1 MFLTILTYELKLLA
15 RSKWLLMLFSIILLF
30 VAFASFNG
38 AKNTEK
44 RLADI
49 AVVKQEFLDKDQAMV
64 ATLQKIEAGEK
75 LAIPYWKLPSEPM
88 TIGNSYPR
96 LAIMQPEALSFIA
109 TGQSDMYTHFKSP
122 RIYGNTF
129 ALDYAEMIN
138 PVQLLFGN
146 FDLAFVIIYILPLL
160 IIAFTYN
167 ILSKEKELGTLR
179 LLSSQPISVFRWLL
193 QKVGIR
199 FVIFNTLTSLIIWIA
214 IAIGSIK
221 DAPNATSLFG
231 LFLLITGYQLFWFVL
246 SFMIGIKINNSSK
259 NALTLI
265 GCWLL
270 LVLVIPATINQIG
283 NTLYPT
289 PSRLNMINEI
299 RLIKKENEKKQ
310 DKIMDSYLRNHPEL
324 AQGAGQEQFGFWHN
338 YFASEKVLEEKTK
351 PLLARYNS
359 QLKKQQTLQRTFQFL
374 SPALLMQQSLNK
386 VAASS
391 EMHYNDFKTQVN
403 EFSLTWRNYLVPMLF
418 NQEKFTLKN
427 YRELPEFNYRNRVA
441 HPIWQD
447 VLVLLLIN
455 GIVLLVFGD
464 RSLWKQNSKTFLE

>member
-1 MFLTILTYELKLLA
+1 
-15 RSKWLLMLFSIILLF
+15 
-30 VAFASFNG
+30 
-38 AKNTEK
+38 
-44 RLADI
+44 
-49 AVVKQEFLDKDQAMV
+49 
-64 ATLQKIEAGEK
+64 
-75 LAIPYWKLPSEPM
+75 
-88 TIGNSYPR
+88 
-96 LAIMQPEALSFIA
+96 
-109 TGQSDMYTHFKSP
+109 
-122 RIYGNTF
+122 
-129 ALDYAEMIN
+129 
-138 PVQLLFGN
+138 
-146 FDLAFVIIYILPLL
+146 
-160 IIAFTYN
+160 
-167 ILSKEKELGTLR
+167 
-179 LLSSQPISVFRWLL
+179 
-193 QKVGIR
+193 
-199 FVIFNTLTSLIIWIA
+199 
-214 IAIGSIK
+214 
-221 DAPNATSLFG
+221 
-231 LFLLITGYQLFWFVL
+231 
-246 SFMIGIKINNSSK
+246 MIGIKINNSSK

-310 DKIMDSYLRNHPEL
+310 DEIMDSYIRNHPEL

-464 RSLWKQNSKTFLE
+464 RSLWKQNSETFLE